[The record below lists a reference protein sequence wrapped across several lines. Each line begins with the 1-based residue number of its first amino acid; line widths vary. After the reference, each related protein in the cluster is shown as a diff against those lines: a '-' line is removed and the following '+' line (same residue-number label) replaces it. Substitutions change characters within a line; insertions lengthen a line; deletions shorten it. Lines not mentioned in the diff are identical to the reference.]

1 MLQHFLL
8 FECEMK
14 KFVDSLKNRMS
25 NVTIFCDNLLQL
37 WQVMCKKLKIS
48 TTKDISL
55 PELLQ

>member
-14 KFVDSLKNRMS
+14 IFVDSLKNRMR

-48 TTKDISL
+48 TTKGISL
-55 PELLQ
+55 AELLQ